1 MSELVFI
8 FYFFKSS
15 WRLEAREQ
23 ERPERSETQPQKLR
37 HLLSVS
43 NGPKVVS
50 VVP

>member
-15 WRLEAREQ
+15 WRLEAREAGG
-23 ERPERSETQPQKLR
+23 PETQPQKLR
-37 HLLSVS
+37 LLLSVS